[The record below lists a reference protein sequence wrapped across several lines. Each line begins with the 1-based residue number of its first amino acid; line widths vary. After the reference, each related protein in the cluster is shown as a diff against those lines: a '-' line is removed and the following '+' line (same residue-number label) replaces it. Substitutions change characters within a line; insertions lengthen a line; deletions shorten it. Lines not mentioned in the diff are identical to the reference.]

1 MTDSRDQFGNFE
13 QNSDDGR
20 YQRDGW
26 SSGES
31 QSQNSNHDAS
41 ANDGAAGGYGNQPG
55 YDPFQYGH
63 SGEDQYSVGRS
74 GMSGTGQGGWAD
86 RSHPNSQ
93 GEFQPWD
100 VTGFAAGSNS
110 SAAPGVAMPG
120 GEEPPVNPVTEGS
133 TKINI
138 GEALSVAVT
147 YLNRSLGS
155 WIGMTLLLFVAMVIV
170 TVGGGVLAVTSLGPE
185 NLEGLNSNAVPTA
198 EEVGTLF
205 SVIGFLLVG
214 NLIVSFFMQV
224 LLLRGGF
231 EVVDGRSV
239 AFGSFFKI
247 NRWGSLVG
255 VYLVSAILSALA
267 VLPGFVLV
275 IIGATMVGNESAAG
289 VAVLVF
295 GYVVLLAL
303 AIFVQPLVSVMPMTV
318 MDGRATALESPVVS
332 WRLIKP
338 QFWMMLLATIVVSII
353 SAAGALL
360 FYVGMIYTIPLAMIM
375 QVHIYRQ
382 ILGGRR
388 VVQAPPVQQAPPQ
401 F

>member
-1 MTDSRDQFGNFE
+1 
-13 QNSDDGR
+13 
-20 YQRDGW
+20 
-26 SSGES
+26 
-31 QSQNSNHDAS
+31 
-41 ANDGAAGGYGNQPG
+41 
-55 YDPFQYGH
+55 
-63 SGEDQYSVGRS
+63 
-74 GMSGTGQGGWAD
+74 
-86 RSHPNSQ
+86 
-93 GEFQPWD
+93 
-100 VTGFAAGSNS
+100 
-110 SAAPGVAMPG
+110 MPG
-120 GEEPPVNPVTEGS
+120 GEEPPVNPVTQGS
-133 TKINI
+133 AKINI